1 MKFDVAL
8 IREIAERV
16 VSSEGLELVDVE
28 LKGSASNQLL
38 RIFIHKPGG
47 IDHGDCRLISEQ
59 MSAILDVEDPFPG
72 KYVLEVSSPGLDRPL
87 KNAADF
93 RRCQGRR
100 ASITLLEPLAG
111 QLSFEG
117 RLMGFEEGR
126 VRVEIAGKEVL
137 ELDHENI
144 ARAKLVIK
152 F

>member
-1 MKFDVAL
+1 MKVDAEF
-8 IREIAERV
+8 IREIAEKV

-28 LKGSASNQLL
+28 LKGSPSNCLL

-47 IDHGDCRLISEQ
+47 IDHGDCQLISEQ

-72 KYVLEVSSPGLDRPL
+72 KYILEVSSPGLDRPL

-100 ASITLLEPLAG
+100 ARITLREPLAG

-126 VRVEIAGKEVL
+126 VQVEVAGKEVL

-144 ARAKLVIK
+144 ARAKLLVE